1 MSKSHP
7 RTPPRW
13 QKTVSL
19 ILIGGGL
26 LMLTLFGLRVLRNA
40 HIVRTGLQPGTTA
53 VEEIQPW
60 MTLQYI
66 AIAYSVPTPYLAHAL
81 GIADT
86 PRNRDTPLGHLARQQ
101 QIEGSAFMRQTQ
113 EALSTY
119 QANPV
124 ATGLEEKTR
133 PWMTL
138 EYIANATGVPVTYLL
153 DQLGLP
159 PDQDFEY
166 IPLHQ
171 LERDLPQ
178 RPEPNLERYLQ
189 ELLDTYPPD
198 EANP

>member
-1 MSKSHP
+1 MSKPDP
-7 RTPPRW
+7 RNLPRW
-13 QKTVSL
+13 QKIVAL

-26 LMLTLFGLRVLRNA
+26 LLLTLFGLRLLRNA
-40 HIVRTGLQPGTTA
+40 HLVRTGLRPGTTA

-66 AIAYSVPTPYLAHAL
+66 AIAYSVPTPYLANAL
-81 GIADT
+81 DIADT
-86 PRNRDTPLGHLARQQ
+86 PRNRDSPLGRLARQQ
-101 QIEGSAFMRQTQ
+101 QIEGRAFIQQTQ
-113 EALSTY
+113 EAIRTY

-159 PDQDFEY
+159 TDQDFEY
-166 IPLHQ
+166 RPLRQ

-178 RPEPNLERYLQ
+178 QPEPNLERYVQ
-189 ELLDTYPPD
+189 ELLDTYAPD
-198 EANP
+198 EAAP